1 LYWLGDSLGT
11 RFGDDPG
18 SKKERKEMKK
28 LLFVLLFSVLV
39 VGAAFIIYL
48 KSNPPLVMNSY
59 TNPIDD
65 STIKIVE
72 IENKGLRD
80 IKLQQILVNDKVPEN
95 VELVV
100 SKSEPFEAE
109 TKLVGNPNISYHNL
123 RQVNIFPSQYIDRK
137 AIGKQ
142 PQHYAVKVEAPT
154 IKKITIKYDYLKMPF
169 TLTAELQA
177 TN

>member
-1 LYWLGDSLGT
+1 
-11 RFGDDPG
+11 
-18 SKKERKEMKK
+18 MKK

-39 VGAAFIIYL
+39 VGGAFIIYL

-59 TNPIDD
+59 TNSTGD
-65 STIKIVE
+65 STIRIVE

-95 VELVV
+95 IELVV

-109 TKLVGNPNISYHNL
+109 TKLVGNPNITYHKL

-142 PQHYAVKVEAPT
+142 PQHYAVKVEAPN
-154 IKKITIKYDYLKMPF
+154 IKTITIKYDYLKMPF
-169 TLTAELQA
+169 TLTAELQ
-177 TN
+177 TTK

>member
-1 LYWLGDSLGT
+1 
-11 RFGDDPG
+11 
-18 SKKERKEMKK
+18 MKK
-28 LLFVLLFSVLV
+28 ILFVLLFSVLV

-48 KSNPPLVMNSY
+48 KSNPPLAMNSY
-59 TNPIDD
+59 TNPTDD

-80 IKLQQILVNDKVPEN
+80 IKIQQVLINDKVPEN
-95 VELVV
+95 VQLVV

-109 TKLVGNPNISYHNL
+109 TKLVGNPNITYHKL
-123 RQVNIFPSQYIDRK
+123 RQANIFPSQYIDRK

-142 PQHYAVKVEAPT
+142 PQHYAVKVEAPN
-154 IKKITIKYDYLKMPF
+154 IKKITIKYEYLKMPF

-177 TN
+177 TK

>member
-1 LYWLGDSLGT
+1 
-11 RFGDDPG
+11 
-18 SKKERKEMKK
+18 MKK

-39 VGAAFIIYL
+39 VGAGFIIYL

-59 TNPIDD
+59 TNPTDG
-65 STIKIVE
+65 STTKIVE

-80 IKLQQILVNDKVPEN
+80 IKLQQILVDDKVPEN

-109 TKLVGNPNISYHNL
+109 TKLVGNPNITYYKL
-123 RQVNIFPSQYIDRK
+123 RQVTVFPSQYIDRK

-142 PQHYAVKVEAPT
+142 AQHYAVKVEEPN
-154 IKKITIKYDYLKMPF
+154 IKKITIKYKYLKMPF
-169 TLTAELQA
+169 TLTAELQS
-177 TN
+177 TK

>member
-1 LYWLGDSLGT
+1 
-11 RFGDDPG
+11 
-18 SKKERKEMKK
+18 MKK
-28 LLFVLLFSVLV
+28 ILFVLLFSVLV

-59 TNPIDD
+59 TNATDG
-65 STIKIVE
+65 STTKIVE

-80 IKLQQILVNDKVPEN
+80 IKLQQILINNKVPEN

-109 TKLVGNPNISYHNL
+109 TKLVGNPNITYHKL
-123 RQVNIFPSQYIDRK
+123 GQVNIFPSQYINRK

-142 PQHYAVKVEAPT
+142 PQHYAVKVEAPK
-154 IKKITIKYDYLKMPF
+154 IKKITIKYEYLKMPF